1 MTTAILR
8 TSRRLAL
15 LIGRS
20 PKANLVKSPPSQ
32 SPRIRW
38 SPKLK
43 KLRALSIRQP
53 WAWLVVNGYKDIEN
67 RSWRTK
73 HRGPLLIHASSNRS
87 LTTPQNLA
95 AIKKKYRV
103 RLPNDFDFGAIV
115 GLVDVVDCMKTH
127 PSKWKERGT
136 WGWVLRNPRRL
147 PSRECKGFVGFFRLS
162 GRRSS

>member
-32 SPRIRW
+32 FPRIRW

-67 RSWRTK
+67 RSWRTN
-73 HRGPLLIHASSNRS
+73 HRGPLLIHASS
-87 LTTPQNLA
+87 TTSDFTLENLA
-95 AIKKKYRV
+95 TIKDKYSV
-103 RLPNDFDFGAIV
+103 VVPEIVDIGGIV
-115 GLVDVVDCMKTH
+115 GIVDVVDCIRTH
-127 PSKWKERGT
+127 QSKWKLRGS
-136 WGWVLRNPRRL
+136 WGWVLKNPRRL
-147 PSRECKGFVGFFRLS
+147 PYRECKAVVGFFIPDF
-162 GRRSS
+162 